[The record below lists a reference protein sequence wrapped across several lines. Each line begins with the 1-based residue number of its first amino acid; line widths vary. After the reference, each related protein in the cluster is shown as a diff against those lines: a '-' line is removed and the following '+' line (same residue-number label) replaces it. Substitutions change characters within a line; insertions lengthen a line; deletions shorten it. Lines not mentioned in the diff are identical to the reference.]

1 MNKKITFFGLSLIA
15 LVGFFAGA
23 NIASA
28 AVVTTCNSAT
38 FNGSVT
44 PNGNP
49 TEVWFE
55 WGTSTSLGY
64 STPHQT
70 FTVNANFSQVVSTLT
85 ENTTYYYRAM
95 ASNSA
100 GTATGGT
107 ISFNTPSCAADNSVG
122 SLPSATTNSPT
133 NILTDRAT
141 LNAFVNPNGTSDTS
155 YWFEWGTSTNLSNS
169 TSHYN
174 QGIAASN
181 TSANITGLSQ
191 NTTYYYRITAQN
203 AQGVVHGSIVSFTT
217 NYGNSNTGSNL
228 PVVSTSGATS
238 SATDYA
244 VLNGYVDP
252 SGTSDTT
259 RWFEWGTST
268 NLNNSTVKLSQGS
281 SASSISA
288 TLTGLSQNT
297 VYYYRAV
304 AQNSQGIVYGSILSF
319 TTGYANNSSLPSVT
333 TNGAT
338 NISIDSAVLNGY
350 LSSSWNNNDVVYWFE
365 WGSSTY
371 LGNSTTHY
379 SQSAYASNFNATLT
393 GLAPNTTYYYRAA
406 ARSSVGTSYGAVL
419 SFTTSSYYNNTVVV
433 TSATAPSATTLLA
446 TEISGTNA
454 KLNGLVFTSA
464 SQSSSAWFEWGSNMN
479 LGNKTQVVNV
489 GALPSIKH
497 SDFISG
503 LTSGQTYYYRVVAE
517 NPYGKAYGTIISFV
531 AERAV
536 ATPADTNVVI
546 TVPARTTTVRNTTTI
561 VNQGSSVSSL
571 VLLSVDGGSE
581 IIVAG
586 EKRGYHIVWKN
597 ESTQTLKN
605 VVLRVTL
612 PSSMKFEGS
621 TNGSYSSVDN
631 AVTVD
636 LRTLASKEGGDL
648 SIFATAGRNLAQG
661 ELVVVTAN
669 MVYTD
674 ERGIQGDAI
683 AYAMHR
689 GGSVQGQLGANLFG
703 AGSFLPTSIFEWI
716 LLLILVLVLVLLA
729 NHLYGRFS
737 KEDH

>member
-15 LVGFFAGA
+15 LMGFFAGA
-23 NIASA
+23 NVASA

-64 STPHQT
+64 ATPHQT
-70 FTVNANFSQVVSTLT
+70 FTVNATFSQVVSALT

-107 ISFNTPSCAADNSVG
+107 ISFNTPSCVVGTPTG
-122 SLPSATTNSPT
+122 SLPSATTNSAT
-133 NILTDRAT
+133 SISTDRAT
-141 LNAFVNPNGTSDTS
+141 LNAFVNPNSTSDTS
-155 YWFEWGTSTNLSNS
+155 YWFEWGTSTSLSNS

-174 QGIAASN
+174 QGVAASN
-181 TSANITGLSQ
+181 TSVNITGLTQ

-217 NYGNSNTGSNL
+217 NYGNTNTGSSL

-252 SGTSDTT
+252 SGTTDTT

-268 NLNNSTVKLSQGS
+268 NLNNSTQKLSQGS

-304 AQNSQGIVYGSILSF
+304 AQNSQGTVYGSILSF
-319 TTGYANNSSLPSVT
+319 TSGYANTT
-333 TNGAT
+333 TNNT
-338 NISIDSAVLNGY
+338 IS
-350 LSSSWNNNDVVYWFE
+350 
-365 WGSSTY
+365 
-371 LGNSTTHY
+371 
-379 SQSAYASNFNATLT
+379 
-393 GLAPNTTYYYRAA
+393 
-406 ARSSVGTSYGAVL
+406 
-419 SFTTSSYYNNTVVV
+419 
-433 TSATAPSATTLLA
+433 TAPTATTLLA

-464 SQSSSAWFEWGSNMN
+464 SQSSSAWFEWGSNTN
-479 LGNKTQVVNV
+479 LGYKTQTVNV

-497 SDFISG
+497 SEFISG
-503 LTSGQTYYYRVVAE
+503 LTSGQTYYYRIVAE
-517 NPYGKAYGTIISFV
+517 NPYGKTYGTLVSFV
-531 AERAV
+531 AERV
-536 ATPADTNVVI
+536 TATPADTNVVI
-546 TVPARTTTVRNTTTI
+546 TVPARTTTVRNTTTVI
-561 VNQGSSVSSL
+561 NQGTGVLSL
-571 VLLSVDGGSE
+571 VSLSVDGGSE

-612 PSSMKFEGS
+612 PSSMKFEGA

-631 AVTVD
+631 VVTVD
-636 LRTLASKEGGDL
+636 IKTLASKEGGDL
-648 SIFATAGRNLAQG
+648 SVFAIAERTLSQG

-674 ERGIQGDAI
+674 ARGVQGDAI

-689 GGSVQGQLGANLFG
+689 GSSIQNSLGANLFS

-716 LLLILVLVLVLLA
+716 LLFILVLILVLLA

-737 KEDH
+737 KEER